1 MRKNRRIETSKKI
14 VLFNDIL
21 MVICITTCFI
31 CKFVGL
37 EISDMT
43 EIIVAVIGLSAVGH
57 GFYFWKAKAENLHK
71 YGQDEKIEMSDNNS
85 II

>member
-1 MRKNRRIETSKKI
+1 MRKKRIETSKKI

-21 MVICITTCFI
+21 MVVCIVTGFI
-31 CKFVGL
+31 CKFVGI

-43 EIIVAVIGLSAVGH
+43 EIVVSVIGLSAVGH

-71 YGQDEKIEMSDNNS
+71 YGQNDKIDMSDGS
-85 II
+85 SM

>member
-1 MRKNRRIETSKKI
+1 MKKKRIETSKKI

-21 MVICITTCFI
+21 MVLCITVGFI

-37 EISDMT
+37 DISDMT

-71 YGQDEKIEMSDNNS
+71 YGRDESISMSDSNTYV
-85 II
+85 

>member
-1 MRKNRRIETSKKI
+1 MKKKRIETSKKI

-21 MVICITTCFI
+21 MVLCIAVCFI

-37 EISDMT
+37 DISDMT

-71 YGQDEKIEMSDNNS
+71 YGKDENISMSDSNTYV
-85 II
+85 